1 MEEKLIAQIDD
12 DKIKYAVFQKDEKMD
27 YELISKK
34 ISYNAGVNKGKIS
47 DFEYTAK
54 IINEDLHS
62 IEKEVDKVF
71 KSIHVI
77 LNQEDIFCTN
87 LTGFKKLNGSKV
99 EKRDLDYI
107 LNEAKNSIDRNKEK
121 NSILHILNSNFI
133 LDKTKQDKMPLN
145 IFGDHLSL
153 HMTFISIPNNN
164 LKNIKAIF
172 NYSDLKV
179 ERIISRPFVE
189 GIHLLNQNKDLKNF
203 IIINLE
209 NELSTISLY
218 DSSSLIFLKTFP
230 FGTNSIYKDITQLC
244 SLKREEIELIINDL
258 NFNNLNENK
267 TKYIDKRFF
276 VKSDFKKLSIQHIQN
291 IIDARVKEIINYTFN
306 RNKNLNYLED
316 KISNIYLIFKNK
328 DIFRNL
334 ENLFEKSL
342 NIDPNKTS
350 IKSSIQ
356 DDFGPLLGAAELI
369 FKGWHKEA
377 IPFSNKKK
385 SVISSFFERF
395 F

>member
-34 ISYNAGVNKGKIS
+34 ISYNVGVNKGKIS

>member
-34 ISYNAGVNKGKIS
+34 ISYNVGVNKGKIS

-276 VKSDFKKLSIQHIQN
+276 IKSDFKKLSIQHIQN